1 MPDSSQEAVPATNRN
16 TCQSGLASAS
26 FLGLLFTQLLTAV
39 NDNAFRWLVI
49 GVGKQM
55 LERTGAEEY
64 ISFVLAGGTACFV
77 LPYLLLA
84 AYAGYLADRFSK
96 RSVIVCCKIAEIAIM
111 ALGIVAVMIG
121 NLWLLFAVVALMGT
135 QSALFSPS
143 KLGSIPEI
151 LRPEKISSANG
162 LVGLTTVIA
171 TVVGMAVGNILADM
185 VRYDF
190 IRGTVVSGIVLI
202 GVAVVGWLF
211 SLLIGRLAAA
221 DPARAFPWNGATQVL
236 RDLRTLASSRP
247 LLRVA
252 LGLMFFWALG
262 ALAQQNIDQFAFESG
277 ATRQVQIV
285 PLLLSL
291 VAGVGLGSVLAGIWS
306 GGRVELGILPLGAA
320 GVALNAMLLFTVP
333 DNLIDP
339 AASWTIGYVFA
350 AVLLFGL
357 GVSAGL
363 FDVPLAAYMQHRSP
377 PESRGSVLAA
387 SNFLT
392 FCGILFTAILFLGLR
407 APLRGGEPLFTSR
420 QIFLL
425 CGVFTIPVFIYI
437 VCLIPQASIRFVV
450 WLASKTV
457 YRIRVLGHDHLPERG
472 GALLV
477 ANHVSWLDGILM
489 LLTSSR
495 PVRIV
500 AFAGH
505 LQNKWVKRLARLF
518 GVIMIGRRPK
528 AILAALKAARHAL
541 QDGELVC
548 IFPEGGITR
557 TGQLQTFKPGLM
569 KILEGGDAPVVP
581 VYLDGLWGSI
591 FSFERGKFLWKRPKK
606 WPYPISIHFGQPVVD
621 PEDVHQVRR
630 AVQNLGATAVA
641 KRTERMT
648 GLAQSFVRTC
658 KKRKRG
664 SKIADSTGNELTGG
678 GLLMRSMILR
688 RLLLRHVLADDE
700 RFVGLLLPPSVGGVV
715 ANMALALDR
724 RVPVNLN
731 YTVTTAVI
739 NDCIAQAGIQHV
751 LTSRK
756 FMEKVKLEPEA
767 EIVYLEDFRNKPT
780 LGDKL
785 NGALGAYMMP
795 AGLLERI
802 LGLRHVQPDDL
813 ATLVFTSGSTGQPK
827 GVMLTEANIGSN
839 VEAIEQS
846 IRLTSDDVVVGVLPF
861 FHSFGYTVTL
871 WTVMTLDIK
880 GVYHFSPLDAKQI
893 GKLCKTHGGTVL
905 LVTPTF
911 LRTYTR
917 RCVKEDFVSLDVVV
931 AGAEKLPKE
940 VTDAFEEKFG
950 IRPIEGYGTTE
961 LSPLVSVNIPP
972 SRSLDDSQV
981 DCREGSVGRPVPGV
995 SAKITDL
1002 DTGEELGPG
1011 QTGMLWIKGPN
1022 VMKGYLGRDD
1032 LTAEV
1037 VKDGWYMTGDV
1048 ALVDEDGF
1056 IHITGRQSR
1065 FSKIGGE
1072 MVPHVRVEEA
1082 LARAIGPNDEG
1093 GIQVAV
1099 TAVPDEKKGE
1109 RLIVLHAPIAK
1120 TPAELRKALADEGLP
1135 NIYIPSEDSFHQVEE
1150 VPVLGTGKLDLRGIK
1165 KVAVEVFG
1173 AGS

>member
-1 MPDSSQEAVPATNRN
+1 MTDSPSKAVLAEKGKPV
-16 TCQSGLASAS
+16 QGGLASAS
-26 FLGLLFTQLLTAV
+26 FLGLLFTQLLTAM

-55 LERTGAEEY
+55 LKRTGGEE
-64 ISFVLAGGTACFV
+64 SFVLAGGTACFV

-84 AYAGYLADRFSK
+84 AHAGFLADRFSK
-96 RSVIVCCKIAEIAIM
+96 RSVIVRCKVAEIAIM

-121 NLWLLFAVVALMGT
+121 NLWFLFAVVALMGV

-143 KLGSIPEI
+143 KLGSIPEM

-171 TVVGMAVGNILADM
+171 TVVGMAVGCVLADLVESDF
-185 VRYDF
+185 VR
-190 IRGTVVSGIVLI
+190 GVVVSAVVLI
-202 GVAVVGWLF
+202 GVAVVGWAF
-211 SLLIGRLAAA
+211 SLMIARLAAA
-221 DPARAFPWNGATQVL
+221 NPARTFPWNAATQVI
-236 RDLRTLASSRP
+236 RDIRKLAFSRP

-252 LGLMFFWALG
+252 LGLMFFWSVG
-262 ALAQQNIDQFAFESG
+262 SLAQQNIDQFAFESG
-277 ATRQVQIV
+277 ATKQVEIV

-291 VAGVGLGSVLAGIWS
+291 VAGVGLGSVLAGLWS
-306 GGRVELGILPLGAA
+306 GGRVELGILPLGAG
-320 GVALNAMLLFTVP
+320 GVAVSAMLLFTVP
-333 DNLIDP
+333 GDLIDT
-339 AASWTIGYVFA
+339 AASMTPSYVFA
-350 AVLLFGL
+350 SVLLFAL

-363 FDVPLAAYMQHRSP
+363 FNVPLAAYMQHRSP

-392 FCGILFTAILFLGLR
+392 FFGILLTAVLFLGLR

-425 CGVFTIPVFIYI
+425 SGLFTIPVFIYI
-437 VCLIPQASIRFVV
+437 VWLIPQASIRFVV

-457 YRIRVLGHDHLPERG
+457 YRIRVDGHDNLPERG

-495 PVRIV
+495 PVRVV

-505 LQNKWVKRLARLF
+505 LQNKWIKRLARLF
-518 GVIMIGRRPK
+518 GVIMIRPRPK
-528 AILAALKAARHAL
+528 AIVAALQTARQAL
-541 QDGELVC
+541 QNGELVC
-548 IFPEGGITR
+548 IFPEGRMTR

-569 KILEGGDAPVVP
+569 KILEDAEAPVVP
-581 VYLDGLWGSI
+581 VYLDELWGSI
-591 FSFERGKFLWKRPKK
+591 FSFERGRFFWKRPKK

-621 PEDVHQVRR
+621 PENVHQVRR

-700 RFVGLLLPPSVGGVV
+700 RVVGLLLPPSVGGVV
-715 ANMALALDR
+715 ANMAVTLDR

-731 YTVTTAVI
+731 YTVTTEVI
-739 NDCIAQAGIQHV
+739 NDCIAQAEIKHV

-756 FMEKVKLEPEA
+756 FMEKVKLELDA

-785 NGALGAYMMP
+785 NGVLGAYLMP
-795 AGLLERI
+795 AGLLERF
-802 LGLRHVQPDDL
+802 LGLRQAQADDL
-813 ATLVFTSGSTGQPK
+813 ATVIFTSGSTGQPK

-839 VEAIEQS
+839 VDAIEQV
-846 IRLTSDDVVVGVLPF
+846 INLTRDDVVVGILPF
-861 FHSFGYTVTL
+861 FHSFGFTVTL
-871 WTVMTLDIK
+871 WTVMMIDVK
-880 GVYHFSPLDAKQI
+880 GVYHFSPLDARQI
-893 GKLCKTHGGTVL
+893 GKLCKNHGGTVL

-917 RCVKEDFVSLDVVV
+917 RCDKEELESLDVVV

-940 VTDAFEEKFG
+940 VTDAFEKKFG
-950 IRPIEGYGTTE
+950 VRPMEGYGTTE

-972 SRSLDDSQV
+972 SRSQDDSHV
-981 DCREGSVGRPVPGV
+981 DSREGSVGRPIPGV

-1002 DTGEELGPG
+1002 DSGEELGAG
-1011 QTGMLWIKGPN
+1011 QTGMLWIRGPN
-1022 VMKGYLGRDD
+1022 VMKGYFGRDD

-1037 VKDGWYMTGDV
+1037 IKDGWYMTGDV

-1072 MVPHVRVEEA
+1072 MVPHIKIEEL
-1082 LARAIGPNDEG
+1082 LATAIGPSDDG
-1093 GIQVAV
+1093 GLRVAV
-1099 TAVPDEKKGE
+1099 TAVGDEKKGE
-1109 RLIVLHAPIAK
+1109 RLIVLHTAIDK

-1135 NIYIPSEDSFHQVEE
+1135 NIYIPSEGSFHQVDE

-1165 KVAVEVFG
+1165 QVAVDVFG
-1173 AGS
+1173 QDS